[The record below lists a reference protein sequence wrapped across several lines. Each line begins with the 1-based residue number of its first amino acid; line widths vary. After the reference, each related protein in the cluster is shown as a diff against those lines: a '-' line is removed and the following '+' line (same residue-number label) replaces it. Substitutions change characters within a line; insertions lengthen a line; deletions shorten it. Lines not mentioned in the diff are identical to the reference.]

1 MMEAV
6 MGGEKSVQ
14 SCTFVER
21 RVRNRRDEEDSDSWQ
36 IVCDIWSKYANRRRY
51 GSVRKTVS

>member
-1 MMEAV
+1 MEAV